1 MTKSES
7 IVKLATALT
16 AFQKEVEG
24 AKKAADNPYY
34 NSKYADLAEIWR
46 TIREPLTKNGLSVTQ
61 LCNNAEPVRI
71 DDKNVVL
78 QIAVETVLL
87 HSSGEFISGVVTLPL
102 TKRDPQAAGSA
113 ITYARRYGLSAILG
127 IHQEDDDAN
136 THSSKSEPAPT
147 KAPTKQFLTT
157 LLNSKFATGSEQYDH
172 YSELIDIAGDDAEL
186 LNVQKQLMLKPDK
199 PKATA
204 PASDEESRAK
214 QLIIALLDE
223 MIATGKSV
231 VYIRNSVKKHLKVET
246 EEKDWKAIVYSAPFE
261 VEAYRAAYSH
271 WKDELVKLQKVDNPS
286 EVIA

>member
-24 AKKAADNPYY
+24 AKKSADNPYY
-34 NSKYADLAEIWR
+34 SSKYADLAEIWR
-46 TIREPLTKNGLSVTQ
+46 TIREPLTKHGLSVTQ
-61 LCNNAEPVRI
+61 LCSNAEPVRI
-71 DDKNVVL
+71 DDKNITF

-87 HSSGEFISGVVTLPL
+87 HSSGEFISGVVTLPI

-136 THSSKSEPAPT
+136 THREKSEPAPT
-147 KAPTKQFLTT
+147 KAPSKQFLTT
-157 LLNSKFATGSEQYDH
+157 LLNDKFASGTEQHEH
-172 YSELIDIAGDDAEL
+172 YTELIEVASDDSEL
-186 LNVQKQLMLKPDK
+186 LNVQKQLMLKLDK
-199 PKATA
+199 PKATSF
-204 PASDEESRAK
+204 ASNEESRAK
-214 QLIIALLDE
+214 QFIITLLDE

-231 VYIRNSVKKHLKVET
+231 VYIRNSVKKHLNVNT

-261 VEAYRAAYSH
+261 VESYRTAYSH
-271 WKDELVKLQKVDNPS
+271 WKEELVKLQKVDNPS

>member
-7 IVKLATALT
+7 IVKLATALNL
-16 AFQKEVEG
+16 FQKEIEG
-24 AKKAADNPYY
+24 AKKAAENPFY

-46 TIREPLTKNGLSVTQ
+46 TIREPLTKHGLSVTQ
-61 LCNNAEPVRI
+61 LCSDAEPVRI

-87 HSSGEFISGVVTLPL
+87 HSSGDFISGVVTLPL

-136 THSSKSEPAPT
+136 THREKSEPAPT
-147 KAPTKQFLTT
+147 KAPSKQFLTT
-157 LLNSKFATGSEQYDH
+157 LLNDKFASGTEQHEH
-172 YSELIDIAGDDAEL
+172 YTELIEVASDDSEL
-186 LNVQKQLMLKPDK
+186 LNVQKQLMLKLDK

-204 PASDEESRAK
+204 PASNEESRAK
-214 QLIIALLDE
+214 QLIITLLDE

-231 VYIRNSVKKHLKVET
+231 VYIRNSVKKHLHVET

-271 WKDELVKLQKVDNPS
+271 WKEELVKLQKVDNPS
-286 EVIA
+286 EVTA